1 MTTSDLYR
9 GTFHSQAV
17 EDYDDSLASQ
27 VMTTTEDVDLEAT
40 DLVSKS
46 AMNTRQVPQSH
57 VELQKSTSSSQRSTS
72 MSRILGETCAKL
84 SCAIKKFCSSR
95 RS

>member
-27 VMTTTEDVDLEAT
+27 VMTTIEDVDLEAT
-40 DLVSKS
+40 DLGSKS

-57 VELQKSTSSSQRSTS
+57 VELQKINQ
-72 MSRILGETCAKL
+72 
-84 SCAIKKFCSSR
+84 
-95 RS
+95 